1 MSKSASEVV
10 STARNVFNSGKTRSL
25 SFREAQ
31 LKNLIRMYQEN
42 REAII
47 KALFEDLHKPKQEA
61 VVTELE
67 YLIHDAEN
75 MLKNLRT
82 WAKPERVTKGMAN
95 IMDTPEIIR
104 EPYGV
109 VLVMGAWNYPIQVT
123 MAPVSGAIAAGNCV
137 VIKPSEISKSIDK
150 FISET
155 VPKYLDPECYQ
166 VFSAGVPGTTEL
178 LKERFDFIIYTGSTT
193 VGRIIHAAA
202 NKYLTPVCLELGG
215 KSPVYIDKSADVE
228 MAAKRI
234 MWGKLTNAGQTC
246 IAPDY
251 LLCSKEVEKKFVSA
265 AVKCIQTWYTK
276 NESESPDF
284 CRIVSDNHMQ
294 RLRKMMSGNGYKVA
308 YGGNMDDK
316 ERFVQ
321 PTILT
326 DVNPSDPIMLDEIF
340 GPILPIV
347 SVKDAAEAINFI
359 NEREKPL
366 ALYIFSKNKAVT
378 DLILAN
384 TSSGGACVNDTLMHF
399 GVESLPFGG
408 VGHSGMGAYHG
419 KASFDTFSHKK
430 STLHT
435 KLSGIGEKL
444 MSSRYPP
451 YSEEKLKFLMN
462 ALKPRKM
469 PSLKCLTYVL
479 SFGLGVGLSV
489 LITCLTSE
497 KNK

>member
-10 STARNVFNSGKTRSL
+10 SIARNAFNSGKTRSL

-47 KALFEDLHKPKQEA
+47 KALHEDLNKPKQEA
-61 VVTELE
+61 VITELE
-67 YLIHDAEN
+67 FLIHDAEN
-75 MLKNLRT
+75 MLNNLRT
-82 WAKPERVTKGMAN
+82 WAKPERVKKSMAD
-95 IMDTPEIIR
+95 IMNTPEIIR

-137 VIKPSEISKSIDK
+137 IIKPSEISKSIDK
-150 FISET
+150 FIRET
-155 VPKYLDPECYQ
+155 VPKYLDTECYQ
-166 VFSAGVPGTTEL
+166 VFSAAVPGTTEL
-178 LKERFDFIIYTGSTT
+178 LKERFDFIIYTGSTS
-193 VGRIIHAAA
+193 VGRIVHAAA

-215 KSPVYIDKSADVE
+215 KSPVYIDKSTDVD
-228 MAAKRI
+228 MATKRI
-234 MWGKLTNAGQTC
+234 LWGKLTNAGQTC

-251 LLCSKEVEKKFVSA
+251 VLCSKEVEKEFVPA
-265 AVKCIQTWYTK
+265 AIKYIKAWYTE
-276 NESESPDF
+276 NEITSPDY

-294 RLRKMMSGNGYKVA
+294 RLRKMMSGSGHKVA

-316 ERFVQ
+316 ERFIQ

-326 DVNPSDPIMLDEIF
+326 DVDPNDPIMQDEIF

-347 SVKDAAEAINFI
+347 SVKDASEAINFI
-359 NEREKPL
+359 NAREKPL
-366 ALYIFSKNKAVT
+366 AIYIFSKRKEVT

-384 TSSGGACVNDTLMHF
+384 TSSGGACINDTIMH
-399 GVESLPFGG
+399 VAVAALPFGG
-408 VGHSGMGAYHG
+408 VGYSGMGAYHG

-435 KLSGIGEKL
+435 KLSGLGEKM

-451 YSEEKLKFLMN
+451 YSEAKLKFLMN
-462 ALKPRKM
+462 AVKPRKF
-469 PSLKCLTYVL
+469 PSLKGFSYFLT
-479 SFGLGVGLSV
+479 FGLGVGLSF
-489 LITCLTSE
+489 LITYLTSD